1 MKHLLFTLT
10 IPKPPSWNG
19 KWSLAH
25 EKHTRARTF
34 LDNEYYQLPLNI
46 IGTHYYR
53 WNDGWTAQIDVTV
66 TNSDRKKERHLKN
79 SAGFCGY
86 DWMIDSLLKCGEI
99 KSQYD

>member
-10 IPKPPSWNG
+10 MPNPPSWNG
-19 KWSLAH
+19 KWSRAN
-25 EKHTRARTF
+25 EKHTRARSF
-34 LDNEYYQLPLNI
+34 LDNEFYQLPNKLV
-46 IGTHYYR
+46 GTHYYR
-53 WNDGWTAQIDVTV
+53 WNDGWTARIDVTV

-99 KSQYD
+99 KIEDD